1 MMCSKSIP
9 IGGVS
14 ASFLYLAPILST
26 QFLKGTD
33 HICTQDKMQK
43 VLPAGVGDRQT
54 PSDLLPQDPGPK
66 VLTCQM
72 PSEALTLDFQNQPL
86 CLFH

>member
-1 MMCSKSIP
+1 MC
-9 IGGVS
+9 
-14 ASFLYLAPILST
+14 ST
-26 QFLKGTD
+26 QFLQGTG
-33 HICTQDKMQK
+33 HTRTQDKMQEG
-43 VLPAGVGDRQT
+43 LPAGVGGRQT
-54 PSDLLPQDPGPK
+54 PSDLLPPDPGPK